1 MPTVKIQDSDGK
13 EQMIIAP
20 AVIGLGIA
28 RDTYTAKI
36 VATTKEESDKVVRAT
51 IKYFVDNHLDI
62 FVEEVNQM
70 LQVAMYGVEKT
81 MKGSKE

>member
-28 RDTYTAKI
+28 GDTYTAKI
-36 VATTKEESDKVVRAT
+36 VATTQEEADKVVQAT
-51 IKYFVDNHLDI
+51 IKYFYDNHADVFTREI
-62 FVEEVNQM
+62 IKMIRKSFF
-70 LQVAMYGVEKT
+70 GRD
-81 MKGSKE
+81 

>member
-28 RDTYTAKI
+28 KDTYTAKI
-36 VATTKEESDKVVRAT
+36 VATDPKEVDRVVRAT
-51 IKYFVDNHLDI
+51 IKYFFDQYRDQL
-62 FVEEVNQM
+62 EEAVQIIMNT
-70 LQVAMYGVEKT
+70 K
-81 MKGSKE
+81 

>member
-28 RDTYTAKI
+28 KDTYTAKI
-36 VATTKEESDKVVRAT
+36 VATTQEEADKVVRAT
-51 IKYFVDNHLDI
+51 IKYFLDEHTGV
-62 FVEEVNQM
+62 FAEEVRRM
-70 LQVAMYGVEKT
+70 IEFGMYGGQKPT
-81 MKGSKE
+81 K